1 MKPAL
6 LANTLEEMI
15 WETKKGHL
23 DWLIELQSTDGLSDS
38 LKHRIVEDD
47 KEWIVD
53 ECFISFFC
61 KFRGKDYLMITYE
74 HIKRCGDQVRS
85 DNLVFMP
92 PLNVRYFDVG
102 ILSPYIV
109 DANAVLLDRF
119 HQLWMLVMDSYK
131 NKDGHVTMKMFDPYD

>member
-6 LANTLEEMI
+6 LASTLEELI
-15 WETKKGHL
+15 QETKKGRIN
-23 DWLIELQSTDGLSDS
+23 WQIELQSTDGLSDS
-38 LKHRIVEDD
+38 VKNRVTEDD

-53 ECFISFFC
+53 ECFISFYC
-61 KFRGKDYLMITYE
+61 KHHGKDYLMITYE
-74 HIKRCGDQVRS
+74 HIKRHDGQVRS
-85 DNLVFMP
+85 DNLIFMP

-109 DANAVLLDRF
+109 DANAVLLDKF

-131 NKDGHVTMKMFDPYD
+131 KKDGHVSFKVFDPYE